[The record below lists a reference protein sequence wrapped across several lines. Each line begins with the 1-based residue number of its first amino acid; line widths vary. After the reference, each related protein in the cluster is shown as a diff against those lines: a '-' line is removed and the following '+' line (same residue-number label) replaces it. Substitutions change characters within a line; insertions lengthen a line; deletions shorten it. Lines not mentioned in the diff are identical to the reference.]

1 MATRYTTQA
10 QSQLNPAYNQQIAA
24 VQSQIPAIQ
33 QLYQALI
40 QGLRGQQAQGNQTI
54 LEDANSRGM
63 LRSTQP
69 VVAQQQLGSQ
79 ILQKQGEYG
88 LQQQKELGGLYGQ
101 VAGIYT
107 DRSNN
112 VANLAN
118 SLYGMDIQKQTLN
131 NQINQGNR
139 SFALQQQTANQ
150 QYQLGLQAA
159 QRGY

>member
-10 QSQLNPAYNQQIAA
+10 QAQLNPAYNQQISA

-40 QGLRGQQAQGNQTI
+40 GSLRGQQAQGNQAI

-69 VVAQQQLGSQ
+69 VVGQQQLGSQ

-88 LQQQKELGGLYGQ
+88 LQQQKELGGIYSQ
-101 VAGIYT
+101 IAGINT
-107 DRSNN
+107 ERATGI
-112 VANLAN
+112 ANLAN
-118 SLYGMDIQKQTLN
+118 SLYGLDIQQQGLN
-131 NQINQGNR
+131 NQIAQGDR
-139 SFALQQQTANQ
+139 SYALQQQTANQ

-159 QRGY
+159 QKGY